1 LIWGNIHGISIC
13 GFGDGLKDERKFML
27 TRWPVIW
34 ICLAATLGSGCTT
47 PREFPAPNLPRSA
60 RLIDEE
66 SVVTTLRSD
75 LAAQPGGDKPP
86 NVLVLSGGGMNGAF
100 TVGLLQGWTE
110 SGARPKFDVVTGIS
124 AGALIAPFAFLGP
137 EYDAALGRNASLQ
150 PSDLYHNR
158 PLPALAWSDS
168 LADSEPLW
176 RLIETE
182 ITPDLLT
189 KVARAHGEGRRLYV
203 GTTNLDTKRS
213 VVWDLGAIAA
223 GNDPRKLDLFRK
235 VLLASASMPGLL
247 PPVAINVEIDGK
259 PYTEL
264 HVDGGVSA
272 SLFLQPKMLG
282 VGPAGPPPNT
292 LGGNVYVIVAGKM
305 FPDSFPVQRRLFQV
319 SEESI
324 SGLLQAQFEGDIL
337 RVYMLTNYA
346 GAHFSLAA
354 VPQDFGAASNSM
366 ALDSA
371 LMHRLFDIGRQVG
384 RAQGPWQTAPPTID
398 PRSHQAPRQGVKLI
412 TEIQE
417 PSAPGEQTDP
427 GSRIR
432 AWLRLKTIEKYQSAP
447 PYISGATPS
456 EK

>member
-1 LIWGNIHGISIC
+1 MY
-13 GFGDGLKDERKFML
+13 GFGDGLRDERKFML

-34 ICLAATLGSGCTT
+34 LCLAATLGNGCTT
-47 PREFPAPNLPRSA
+47 PREFPAPDLPPSA
-60 RLIDEE
+60 RLIDEG
-66 SVVTTLRSD
+66 SVIKTLRNE
-75 LAAQPGGDKPP
+75 LAAGGKPS

-100 TVGLLQGWTE
+100 PAGLLQGWTE
-110 SGARPKFDVVTGIS
+110 SGTRPKFDVVTGIS
-124 AGALIAPFAFLGP
+124 VGALIAPFAFLGP

-150 PSDLYHNR
+150 PGDLYHHR

-168 LADSEPLW
+168 LADSGPLW

-182 ITPDLLT
+182 ITPELLA
-189 KVARAHGEGRRLYV
+189 KVAQAHSEGRRLYV

-223 GNDPRKLDLFRK
+223 GNDPHKLDLFRK

-282 VGPAGPPPNT
+282 VDPAGPPPNT

-319 SEESI
+319 SEGSI
-324 SGLLQAQFEGDIL
+324 SGLLQGQFEGDML
-337 RVYMLTNYA
+337 RVYLLTVYA

-354 VPQDFGAASNSM
+354 VPQEFGVGSNSM
-366 ALDSA
+366 ALESPM
-371 LMHRLFDIGRQVG
+371 MHQLFDRGRQFG
-384 RAQGPWQTAPPTID
+384 RGQGPWQTAPPTID
-398 PRSHQAPRQGVKLI
+398 PRSRQTPRQGVKLI

-427 GSRIR
+427 GPRIR
-432 AWLRLKTIEKYQSAP
+432 AWLRQRATEKYQSASP
-447 PYISGATPS
+447 SSGGTAN